1 MKRITQK
8 DRIIKWLT
16 DYGTI
21 TSWEAYQELGI
32 TQLGARIFELKELG
46 YKFIKHTV
54 SSKNRYGYPIHYDIY
69 SLDND

>member
-32 TQLGARIFELKELG
+32 IQLGARIFELKELG
-46 YKFIKHTV
+46 YKFIKQTV
-54 SSKNRYGYPIHYDIY
+54 S
-69 SLDND
+69 